1 MATRNRFFVAFST
14 VLVASVSLGGSST
27 YAQTVPVP
35 VPTVPVP
42 VTINYTFDIPLAK
55 LTPNPCT
62 NGFTLVSGTA
72 HLVLAATTSSTGFQ
86 LAVQLGSTGNG
97 IDVSSN
103 GTPLV
108 MGALPQ
114 YLYDSELS
122 TTTAFPEG
130 VPEYYE
136 RTLTANDFLI
146 RDSLFET
153 NDSYVMNTTFRMIF
167 SNGLPSVPVL
177 ESVEVACE

>member
-1 MATRNRFFVAFST
+1 MATRNRFFVAFSA
-14 VLVASVSLGGSST
+14 VLVASVSFAGSSA

-35 VPTVPVP
+35 VQTVPVP
-42 VTINYTFDIPLAK
+42 VTINYTFDLPLAK
-55 LTPNPCT
+55 VTPNPCT

-72 HLVLAATTSSTGFQ
+72 HLALAATTSSTGFQ

-97 IDVSSN
+97 IDVSPN

-108 MGALPQ
+108 LGALPQ
-114 YLYDSELS
+114 YLYDSELNA
-122 TTTAFPEG
+122 TTTFPEG

-153 NDSYVMNTTFRMIF
+153 NDSYVMNTTFRMVF